1 MSEPKLQRNSSLWE
15 WQWVHLEPE
24 VAFLSGKYIKA
35 DGKQKQKWKTLGK
48 TWKSNNETEIYYKLV

>member
-1 MSEPKLQRNSSLWE
+1 MSEPKLQRNSSLRE
-15 WQWVHLEPE
+15 WQWVHLEQE

-48 TWKSNNETEIYYKLV
+48 TWKSNN